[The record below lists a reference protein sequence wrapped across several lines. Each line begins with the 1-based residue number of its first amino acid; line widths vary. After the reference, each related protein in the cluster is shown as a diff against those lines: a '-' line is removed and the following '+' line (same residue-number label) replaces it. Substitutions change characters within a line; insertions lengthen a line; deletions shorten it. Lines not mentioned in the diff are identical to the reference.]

1 MKKYYVF
8 EIEKDGYRLILY
20 RLQEISDKFC
30 LVEPVADTEEFP
42 CELPEPKKTLEKYMI
57 ERKRTFVWPGTKLKG
72 NNKKKAAIQHFYKC
86 TKSGINALKEYS
98 DFFQYEDQMDIAF
111 FEKEHCILY
120 TISHEGIV
128 AVDMDYWGNFFDK
141 IKCRLIKMNKEGQ

>member
-1 MKKYYVF
+1 M
-8 EIEKDGYRLILY
+8 
-20 RLQEISDKFC
+20 
-30 LVEPVADTEEFP
+30 
-42 CELPEPKKTLEKYMI
+42 
-57 ERKRTFVWPGTKLKG
+57 
-72 NNKKKAAIQHFYKC
+72 
-86 TKSGINALKEYS
+86 KEYS

-111 FEKEHCILY
+111 FEQEHCILY